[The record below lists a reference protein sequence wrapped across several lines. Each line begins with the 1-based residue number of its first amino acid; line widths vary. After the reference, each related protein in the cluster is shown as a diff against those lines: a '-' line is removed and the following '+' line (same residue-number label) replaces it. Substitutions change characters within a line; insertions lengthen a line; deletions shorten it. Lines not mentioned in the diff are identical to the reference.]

1 MTAITFRRRVVP
13 LALLVLV
20 IGAIVGLIMT
30 RPEGQ
35 SATAARRG
43 ASLVDQRPLQT
54 ARNVSALA
62 STREEIRYARQAL
75 RIADHAVDLNFSIA
89 FRDAAAKPADPKSR
103 EALTQLSKSQEQLKL
118 DQAKVD
124 ELKKSLASAGVMEQ
138 DTFQQELNLMQA
150 QLELDQDE
158 LEDAQEDVRRA
169 GSDTGRLQR
178 LFERHQADEQHQA
191 ELAAQNNPYKP
202 DVEYDN
208 GSLTQQFSTWRGLA
222 AKQSQLQQAH
232 DDAMQAAEKVSQT
245 LDSLHQK
252 VANEEVAKQQ
262 AAQAASSLRTTGATA
277 DGGKGTAAAIASLHQ
292 LSVDQKD
299 LSDQAKQV
307 RDHQELADTYS
318 SWIAVVQTQKQSAMH
333 GMFRSLL
340 LDHADRASGLRGGLL
355 VDRLF
360 GDVTNER
367 KRLQTLRVIVR
378 FAVQTIGVLLIIFVV
393 IGTPAQM
400 PTILGLAGAG
410 LTVVL
415 KDFIVAFFGWFVLM
429 GRNGIHVG
437 DWVEINGV
445 VGEVAEINLMRTI
458 LLETGNWTDAGHP
471 TGRKVAFMNG
481 YAIEGHFFNFSTNGQ
496 WLWDEI
502 ELMVPSSEDPYPI
515 IEAIQGLVNTE
526 TEANSKTAEQEWGRA
541 TSHYRVEPVSLAPAI
556 NLRPTGSGVELH
568 IRYITRA
575 SERFVTRTKLYTKL
589 VELLRKKQLPEAVAS
604 LQAKGLNHGQLTS
617 REARD

>member
-1 MTAITFRRRVVP
+1 MTAMTFRRQVVP
-13 LALLVLV
+13 LALLVLL

-35 SATAARRG
+35 TATVARR
-43 ASLVDQRPLQT
+43 ASSLVDQRPLQT
-54 ARNVSALA
+54 ARNVSASA

-75 RIADHAVDLNFSIA
+75 RIADHAVDLAFSIA
-89 FRDAAAKPADPKSR
+89 FRDAAAQPTDPKSR
-103 EALTQLSKSQEQLKL
+103 EALARLSKSQEQLKL
-118 DQAKVD
+118 DQNKVD

-158 LEDAQEDVRRA
+158 MEDAQEDVRRA
-169 GSDTGRLQR
+169 GNNSGRLQR
-178 LFERHQADEQHQA
+178 LFERHQADEQHQN
-191 ELAAQNNPYKP
+191 EQAQNLQNKP
-202 DVEYDN
+202 EVEYDA
-208 GSLTQQFSTWRGLA
+208 GSFTRQFSTWRGLA
-222 AKQSQLQQAH
+222 DKQNQLQQAH
-232 DDAMQAAEKVSQT
+232 DDAVQAAET
-245 LDSLHQK
+245 LTQKLNGLQQK
-252 VANEEVAKQQ
+252 VAGEAGAKQQ
-262 AAQAASSLRTTGATA
+262 VAQAASALHAAGTTAAAG
-277 DGGKGTAAAIASLHQ
+277 GGKSTAAAIASLHQ

-307 RDHQELADTYS
+307 RDHQELADTYV
-318 SWIAVVQTQKQSAMH
+318 SWTAVVQGQKQSAMH

-340 LDHADRASGLRGGLL
+340 LIVLIVLLAYEAGLL

-360 GDVTNER
+360 GDVTQER
-367 KRLQTLRVIVR
+367 RRLQTLRVVVR
-378 FAVQTIGVLLIIFVV
+378 FAVQTIGVLLIIFVLV
-393 IGTPAQM
+393 GTPAQM

-515 IEAIQGLVNTE
+515 IEAIQKLVNTE

-556 NLRPTGSGVELH
+556 NLRPTSAGVELH
-568 IRYITRA
+568 IRYVTRA
-575 SERFVTRTKLYTKL
+575 HERFATRTKLYTAL
-589 VELLRKKQLPEAVAS
+589 VELLRKRQLPEAVAS
-604 LQAKGLNHGQLTS
+604 LQQKA
-617 REARD
+617 

>member
-1 MTAITFRRRVVP
+1 MNAQIFRRRVVP
-13 LALLVLV
+13 LALLVLL
-20 IGAIVGLIMT
+20 IGTIVGLIMT
-30 RPEGQ
+30 RPNGQ
-35 SATAARRG
+35 TSAVSRRNRG
-43 ASLVDQRPLQT
+43 IVDQRPLQT
-54 ARNVSALA
+54 ARNVAALA
-62 STREEIRYARQAL
+62 TTREELRYARQAL
-75 RIADHAVDLNFSIA
+75 RISDHAVDVAFSVA
-89 FRDAAAKPADPKSR
+89 FRDANAQPTDPKSR
-103 EALTQLSKSQEQLKL
+103 DALARLSKSQAQVKS

-124 ELKKSLASAGVMEQ
+124 ELKKKLSSASVTEQ
-138 DTFQQELNLMQA
+138 DAIQQELNLVQA

-158 LEDAQEDVRRA
+158 TEDAQEDVRRS
-169 GSDTGRLQR
+169 GNNSGLLQR
-178 LFERHQADEQHQA
+178 QFERHQSDEQHQN
-191 ELAAQNNPYKP
+191 EITAQQNQQYNKADADYSEGDFVK
-202 DVEYDN
+202 
-208 GSLTQQFSTWRGLA
+208 QFSTWRTLSDKQRQLEQARNDATEAADTISQRLNGL
-222 AKQSQLQQAH
+222 Q
-232 DDAMQAAEKVSQT
+232 
-245 LDSLHQK
+245 QK
-252 VANEEVAKQQ
+252 VAGEGVAKQQ
-262 AAQAASSLRTTGATA
+262 VAQAATSLHTTGAA
-277 DGGKGTAAAIASLHQ
+277 PAGGKSTAAAIASLHQ
-292 LSVDQKD
+292 LSIDQKD

-307 RDHQELADTYS
+307 RDHQELQETYS
-318 SWIAVVQTQKQSAMH
+318 SWASVVQTQKQSALH
-333 GMFRSLL
+333 GMFRSTLL
-340 LDHADRASGLRGGLL
+340 IMLIVLLAYEAGLL

-378 FAVQTIGVLLIIFVV
+378 FSVQTVGVLLIVFVLV
-393 IGTPAQM
+393 GTPAQM

-481 YAIEGHFFNFSTNGQ
+481 YAIEGHFFNFSTSGQ

-502 ELMVPSSEDPYPI
+502 ELTVPSSEDPYPI
-515 IEAIQGLVNTE
+515 IEAIQSLVNKE

-541 TSHYRVEPVSLAPAI
+541 TSQYRVEPVSLAPAI

-575 SERFVTRTKLYTKL
+575 HERFATRTKLYTEL
-589 VELLRKKQLPEAVAS
+589 VEMLRKKQLPEAVQS
-604 LQAKGLNHGQLTS
+604 LKSNA
-617 REARD
+617 